1 MAVDFVM
8 LAPSPVG
15 DFSYADDAQATNRAS

>member
-1 MAVDFVM
+1 MAAFFVM

>member
-1 MAVDFVM
+1 MTALLVM
-8 LAPSPVG
+8 LSLSPVG